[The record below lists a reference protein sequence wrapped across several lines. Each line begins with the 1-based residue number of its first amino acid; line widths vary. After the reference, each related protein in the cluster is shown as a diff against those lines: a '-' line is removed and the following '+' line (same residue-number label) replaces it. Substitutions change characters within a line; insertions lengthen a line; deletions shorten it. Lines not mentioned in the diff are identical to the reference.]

1 MEMRLTNKFEGGKFE
16 NCLKYQKSITNIM
29 KNKIYIVMSTFFF
42 GATVLAQDTIIPL
55 WPADKIPNRI
65 ESDEREEHVSEDIV
79 RISKV
84 QEPTIE
90 VYLPAKKSATGE
102 AMLIF
107 PGGGY
112 GILAYDWE
120 GTDIAK
126 FLNGKGIAGIV
137 VKYRLPSD
145 KSQTEKWNVPLI
157 DAQRA
162 LRLVRSKAK
171 DFNIASDKIGIIG
184 FSAGGHLAST
194 LGTHFDEKVY
204 ESVDASDNASARPD
218 FMALIYPVITFTKST
233 KHSGSQKNLLGENP
247 KQEMLK
253 HFSNELQVTS
263 KTPPTLLVHATDD
276 SSVPVENSLMFFQAL
291 KDKNVSA
298 TLHVYPKGGHGF
310 SLARNDLHLRGWT
323 ERLFEWIESLN

>member
-1 MEMRLTNKFEGGKFE
+1 
-16 NCLKYQKSITNIM
+16 M
-29 KNKIYIVMSTFFF
+29 KKLAVIFLFF
-42 GATVLAQDTIIPL
+42 GSTCLAQDTIMVL
-55 WPADKIPNRI
+55 WPTDKMPNSI
-65 ESDEREEHVSEDIV
+65 DSDEIEEQHRNGIL

-90 VYLPAKKSATGE
+90 VYLPTKQNATGE

-145 KSQTEKWNVPLI
+145 ISQIDKFNVPLI

-162 LRLVRSKAK
+162 LRLVRSNTDK
-171 DFNIASDKIGIIG
+171 FNIATNKIGIIG

-194 LGTHFDEKVY
+194 LGTHYNEKVY
-204 ESVDASDNASARPD
+204 DPIDAFDKQSARPN
-218 FMALIYPVITFTKST
+218 FMVLGYPVISMGEVT
-233 KHSGSQKNLLGENP
+233 HGGSKGNLLGDNP
-247 KQEMLK
+247 TQNMID
-253 HFSNELQVTS
+253 HFSNEKQVTED
-263 KTPPTLLVHATDD
+263 TPPTFLFHATDD
-276 SSVPVENSLMFFQAL
+276 TAVSVENSLLFYNAL
-291 KDKNVSA
+291 RNKRVSA
-298 TLHVYPKGGHGF
+298 TMHLYPKGGHGF
-310 SLARNDLHLRGWT
+310 SLAIKDPYLRGWL
-323 ERLFEWIESLN
+323 ELMSMWIQSLE

>member
-1 MEMRLTNKFEGGKFE
+1 
-16 NCLKYQKSITNIM
+16 M
-29 KNKIYIVMSTFFF
+29 KIRYYLVMSTLLY
-42 GATVLAQDTIIPL
+42 GVNAIAQDTIMPL
-55 WPADKIPNRI
+55 WPKDKIPNRI
-65 ESDEREEHVSEDIV
+65 ESDQSEEQVYEDIL

-84 QEPTIE
+84 QEPIVE
-90 VYLPAKKSATGE
+90 VYLPSKKNATGK

-120 GTDIAK
+120 GTNIAK

-145 KSQTEKWNVPLI
+145 KSQSEKWNVPLI

-162 LRLVRSKAK
+162 IRMVRSKAEE
-171 DFNIASDKIGIIG
+171 FNIEPDKIGIIG

-194 LGTHFDEKVY
+194 LGTHFSEQVY
-204 ESVDASDNASARPD
+204 EPVDETDALSARPD
-218 FMALIYPVITFTKST
+218 FMALLYPVITFVNSK

-247 KQEMLK
+247 NRKMLE

-263 KTPPTLLVHATDD
+263 DTPPTFLVHATDD
-276 SSVPVENSLMFFQAL
+276 EGVPVENSLLFFQAL

-298 TLHVYPKGGHGF
+298 TMHIYPEGGHGF
-310 SLARNDLHLRGWT
+310 SLARKNSHLRGWT
-323 ERLFEWIESLN
+323 ERLFEWTESLD

>member
-1 MEMRLTNKFEGGKFE
+1 MQKLVLILLLLTG
-16 NCLKYQKSITNIM
+16 CTT
-29 KNKIYIVMSTFFF
+29 IV
-42 GATVLAQDTIIPL
+42 AQDTIMPL
-55 WPADKIPNRI
+55 WPKDKIPNRI
-65 ESDEREEHVSEDIV
+65 ASDEKEIHTQGEDLL

-90 VYLPAKKSATGE
+90 VYLPAKKNANGQ

-112 GILAYDWE
+112 QILAYDWE

-145 KSQTEKWNVPLI
+145 ISQKEKHLVPLI

-162 LRLVRSKAK
+162 MRMVRSLAV
-171 DFNIASDKIGIIG
+171 DFNIAADKIGVIG

-204 ESVDASDNASARPD
+204 EPLDEIDGQSARPD
-218 FMALIYPVITFTKST
+218 YMALAYPVISFNQMITHQGSK
-233 KHSGSQKNLLGENP
+233 KKLSGERSEPGITAY
-247 KQEMLK
+247 
-253 HFSNELQVTS
+253 FSNEEQVS
-263 KTPPTLLVHATDD
+263 EATPPTFLMHATDD
-276 SSVPVENSLMFFQAL
+276 PGVPVENSLAFFRACR
-291 KDKNVSA
+291 DKGVPV
-298 TLHVYPKGGHGF
+298 TMHIYPTGGHGF
-310 SLARNDLHLRGWT
+310 SLARENKHLRGWT
-323 ERLFEWIESLN
+323 ERMFEWMESLE